1 MNKLTL
7 NKSISRNGGPWG
19 SISRVFSRASKQRK
33 TLDLSIYEGKNIIY
47 GDTYIFRRRRRCMFF
62 KIPRPI

>member
-33 TLDLSIYEGKNIIY
+33 TLDLSIYEGKMQMQI
-47 GDTYIFRRRRRCMFF
+47 
-62 KIPRPI
+62 